1 MFAAIRNQI
10 SLFSHEPSHEFLH
23 ESLPMSS
30 CHGDS
35 LQSSLLPNP
44 AILPPRSVND
54 RPIIVAIVG
63 PPNSGKSTL
72 FNRLTGLRQKVA
84 NFPGV
89 TVEHRMGKAKLKDQH
104 EVFLV
109 DLPGVYSLHPRA
121 EDEQVTHDVLK
132 GERPDFP
139 KPDAVIL
146 ILDAT
151 NLGRHLVL
159 AAPILSLGLPIL
171 ILLNMADDL
180 AVRGGKVDVA
190 ALAAELNC
198 PVALVSATKGIGID
212 RIQQFLL
219 GTAARLNA
227 PPPKIELPVLQD
239 VPKCRQWAAKL
250 GIRASYKA
258 PAPPLWTRRLDA
270 VFLHPL
276 AGPLIF
282 LAIVIAV
289 FQSIFSWAQPVMN
302 GVQHAVAWSGMWMK
316 SILPDSPWRSLL
328 VDGIWSGVG
337 SVVVFLPQ
345 ILLLFLF
352 IGILEDSGYLARA
365 ALIADRTMA
374 KIGLQGKSFIPLL
387 SAYACAVPAIM
398 ATRVIENKRDRT
410 ATIMIAP
417 LMTCSARLPIYTLL
431 IAAFVPNIPIL
442 GRLFSLPAATML
454 GLYVLGFLAAILIA
468 RVLKSTVLRSGPSSF
483 MLEMPPYR
491 WPTWQSLTLR
501 LIDRARVF
509 LRRAGTVILF
519 VAVVLWVFAHL
530 PIQNGRIPPIEHSY
544 AGMIGKAIEPAIKPL
559 GFNWKIGIGLI
570 TSLFAREVIV
580 GTLGTIYSIE
590 GDEHS
595 SGLQQAVHHDL
606 SAAGA
611 VSLLI
616 FFAFAMQCFSTIAV
630 VKRETG
636 GWKWPIFQFSY
647 MLALAYCGSWVAFH
661 VTNYFLR

>member
-1 MFAAIRNQI
+1 
-10 SLFSHEPSHEFLH
+10 
-23 ESLPMSS
+23 MSD
-30 CHGDS
+30 CHGGTPRAG
-35 LQSSLLPNP
+35 LLPNP
-44 AILPPRSVND
+44 SILPPRQAND

-63 PPNSGKSTL
+63 PPNAGKSTL

-89 TVEHRMGKAKLKDQH
+89 TVEHRMGKAKLKDNH

-121 EDEQVTHDVLK
+121 EDEWVTHDVLK
-132 GERPDFP
+132 GEREDFP

-159 AAPILSLGLPIL
+159 AAPILNLRLPTL

-180 AVRGGKVDVA
+180 AQRGGRVDVG
-190 ALAAELNC
+190 ALSNELNT
-198 PVALVSATKGIGID
+198 PVALISASKGTGLD
-212 RIQQFLL
+212 RIQQFLM

-250 GIRASYKA
+250 GVRASYRA
-258 PAPPLWTRRLDA
+258 PAPPLWTRRLDRI
-270 VFLHPL
+270 FLHPV

-282 LAIVIAV
+282 LAVVVAV
-289 FQSIFSWAQPVMN
+289 FQSIFSWAKPVMD
-302 GVQHAVAWSGMWMK
+302 GMQASLVHLGQWLT
-316 SILPDSPWRSLL
+316 SVLPDSPWRSLL
-328 VDGIWSGVG
+328 VDGVLSGVG

-374 KIGLQGKSFIPLL
+374 KFGLQGKSFIPLL

-398 ATRVIENKRDRT
+398 STRVIEDKRDRM

-431 IAAFVPNIPIL
+431 IAAFIPNLPIL
-442 GRLFSLPAATML
+442 GGFLSLPAAMML
-454 GLYVLGFLAAILIA
+454 ALYVLGFVAAITIA
-468 RVLKSTVLRSGPSSF
+468 RLLKSSILQSRGSSF
-483 MLEMPPYR
+483 IIEMPPYR
-491 WPTWQSLTLR
+491 WPTIQSLSLR
-501 LIDRARVF
+501 LLDRAKVF
-509 LRRAGTVILF
+509 LKRAGTIILL
-519 VAVVLWVFAHL
+519 VAVLLWVVAHL
-530 PIQNGRIPPIEHSY
+530 PIEHGKTPTLEHSY
-544 AGMIGKAIEPAIKPL
+544 AAIVGKAIEPVIKPL
-559 GFNWKIGIGLI
+559 GFDWKIGIGLI

-580 GTLGTIYSIE
+580 GTLGTIYGIE
-590 GDEHS
+590 GKDLENS
-595 SGLQQAVHHDL
+595 AGLQAAVHQDL
-606 SAAGA
+606 STAGA
-611 VSLLI
+611 VALLI
-616 FFAFAMQCFSTIAV
+616 FFAFAMQCFSTLAV

-636 GWKWPIFQFSY
+636 GWKWPAFQFSY
-647 MLALAYCGSWVAFH
+647 MLALAYSGSWIAFH
-661 VTNYFLR
+661 LTRYFLG

>member
-1 MFAAIRNQI
+1 
-10 SLFSHEPSHEFLH
+10 
-23 ESLPMSS
+23 MSS
-30 CHGDS
+30 CHGDP
-35 LQSSLLPNP
+35 LRAGLLPNP
-44 AILPPRSVND
+44 SIPIPRAVQD

-89 TVEHRMGKAKLKDQH
+89 TVEHRLGKAKLKGQQ

-109 DLPGVYSLHPRA
+109 DLPGIYSLHPRA

-132 GERPDFP
+132 GERTDFP

-146 ILDAT
+146 ILDST

-159 AAPILSLGLPIL
+159 AAPVLSLSMPTL

-180 AVRGGKVDVA
+180 KVRGGEVDVA
-190 ALAAELNC
+190 ALAAELNS
-198 PVALVSATKGIGID
+198 PVALISAVKGTGID

-219 GTAARLNA
+219 ATAAKLNA
-227 PPPKIELPVLQD
+227 PPPKVELPVLQD
-239 VPKCRQWAAKL
+239 VPKCRQWAAQL
-250 GIRASYKA
+250 GARASYRA

-270 VFLHPL
+270 LFLHPV

-282 LAIVIAV
+282 LAIVVAV
-289 FQSIFSWAQPVMN
+289 FQSIFSWARPVMD
-302 GVQHAVAWSGMWMK
+302 GVQKAVFVSGHWIGGM
-316 SILPDSPWRSLL
+316 IPDATLRSLL
-328 VDGIWSGVG
+328 IDGVWSGVG
-337 SVVVFLPQ
+337 AVVVFLPQ

-374 KIGLQGKSFIPLL
+374 KFGLQGKSFIPLL

-417 LMTCSARLPIYTLL
+417 LMTCSARLPIYTLI
-431 IAAFVPNIPIL
+431 IAAFVPNIPIFH
-442 GRLFSLPAATML
+442 GIFSLPAATML

-468 RVLKSTVLRSGPSSF
+468 RALKSTVLKSHGSSF

-491 WPTWQSLTLR
+491 WPTVRSLSLR
-501 LIDRARVF
+501 LIDRAKVF
-509 LRRAGTVILF
+509 LRRAGTVILM
-519 VAVVLWVFAHL
+519 VAVVLWVLAHL
-530 PIQNGRIPPIEHSY
+530 PLENGKAPTLEHSY
-544 AGMIGKAIEPAIKPL
+544 AGMVGKTIEPAIKPL
-559 GFNWKIGIGLI
+559 GFDWKIGVGLI
-570 TSLFAREVIV
+570 TSLAAREVIV
-580 GTLGTIYSIE
+580 GTLGTIYGIE
-590 GDEHS
+590 GEQS
-595 SGLQQAVHHDL
+595 EGLQKAVRQDL
-606 SAAGA
+606 SPAGA
-611 VSLLI
+611 VALLI
-616 FFAFAMQCFSTIAV
+616 FFAFAMQCFSTLAV
-630 VKRETG
+630 VRRETG

-647 MLALAYCGSWVAFH
+647 MLALAYCGSWLAFH
-661 VTNYFLR
+661 IASHFLH